1 MKRLLS
7 LLLVLSL
14 FRVGIAYAETPS
26 LPADNSRI
34 VFGLGKATK
43 TGINPVLTIIR
54 GRDGARGLRGVQG
67 VPGLPGIPGT
77 PGPRG
82 EQGLKGDPGNPGA
95 PGAQGPQG
103 VPGVPG
109 PQGEPGVGGD
119 GTDTSFGTGTFTAGA
134 CDTEIGADFDAHFSA
149 GRFTLNQIILTG
161 VSSLCAN
168 VVTTIHFTMKATS
181 AAGLGPY
188 VSGDEVSCT
197 FSLGALTGSSSTVT
211 INRNDASCV
220 NGNVNLGSDLRKIG
234 ASDFEPAIGLEF
246 D

>member
-1 MKRLLS
+1 MKRLMS

-14 FRVGIAYAETPS
+14 FRVGIAYAETPT
-26 LPADNSRI
+26 LPTDDSRI

-54 GRDGARGLRGVQG
+54 GRDGAKGLRGVQG
-67 VPGLPGIPGT
+67 VPGIPGIPGT

-95 PGAQGPQG
+95 QGPQG
-103 VPGVPG
+103 LQGLQG
-109 PQGEPGVGGD
+109 LQGEPGVGGS
-119 GTDTSFGTGTFTAGA
+119 GTDTSFGSGTFTAGA

-161 VSSLCAN
+161 VSSLCSN
-168 VVTTIHFTMKATS
+168 IITTIHFTMNTTS

-188 VSGDEVSCT
+188 VSGNDVACT
-197 FSLGALTGSSSTVT
+197 FSMGALSGSSSTVT
-211 INRNDASCV
+211 INRDGATCV
-220 NGNVNLGSDLRKIG
+220 NVTTNVNLGSDLRKIG
-234 ASDFEPAIGLEF
+234 ASDFDPAIGLEL